1 MKFLVLTQPNEDG
14 LERVERAAKYLA
26 DMLKVPRDPSNLS
39 LEPVA
44 VTVRTLS
51 WYLYLLVL

>member
-44 VTVRTLS
+44 VTV
-51 WYLYLLVL
+51 